1 MKTKPSVMPLELNY
15 KLSMTKK
22 NDNTRTDVNFF
33 RRHVIHVNPLPP
45 GLLRQF
51 FFCLYFFACSFVY
64 FKFLILPNQKLIC
77 SGFL

>member
-22 NDNTRTDVNFF
+22 IIMQKLTSTFF
-33 RRHVIHVNPLPP
+33 RHVIHVNPLPP

-51 FFCLYFFACSFVY
+51 FFVFIFLLVRLFIL
-64 FKFLILPNQKLIC
+64 KFSILPNQKLMC

>member
-22 NDNTRTDVNFF
+22 IIMQKLTSTFF
-33 RRHVIHVNPLPP
+33 RHVIHVNPLPP

-51 FFCLYFFACSFVY
+51 FFVFIFLLVRLFIL
-64 FKFLILPNQKLIC
+64 KFSILPNQKFR
-77 SGFL
+77 S